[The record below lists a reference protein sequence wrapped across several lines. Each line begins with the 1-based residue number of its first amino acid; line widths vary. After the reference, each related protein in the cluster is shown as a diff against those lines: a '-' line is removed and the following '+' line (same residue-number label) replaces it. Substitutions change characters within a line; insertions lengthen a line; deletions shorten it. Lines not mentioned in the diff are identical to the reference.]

1 MWIIYKGLPV
11 KSIRFRTTISAVLFL
26 IYLSLTACTAD
37 DRNLRTESVQTAD
50 YRYIASHIDSS
61 RIRVAIEYFSS
72 LGSRVIGYPG
82 EDSAAAYIADQF
94 RQAGLQRVAYEPFTG
109 ASPID
114 EGASIRLLTT
124 GETFPVHCLW
134 PNLVRTPTLPREGVD
149 GILHYVGKGEFKD
162 FNGKIIEN
170 NFVLMDFNTGANWLN
185 AAELGARAV
194 YFIEPEWTVRQQAE
208 EKFLQ
213 SPADVP
219 RFYVPS
225 TTARML
231 LDRIERGEEIR
242 LRAKARMTWRRTES
256 QNVIGV
262 IPGTHA
268 ELKDEIIVIGSHYDA
283 ISVVP
288 AISPGANQAAGI
300 ASLME
305 IARMIARNPPS
316 RTVYFLATSGHY
328 TATAGINAFIQR
340 HIRKNPVMAA
350 RVPEPLDMKLYIGLD
365 ISGQR
370 NQMGVSFTGWLYT
383 GDAFDKQ
390 RFFTPF
396 GNAFMRYAAGATEA
410 LGYYPDMFINAISP
424 ISGIKWDSWFPGK
437 WGADGELVFWAGFPA
452 IYLATV
458 FDQRNLVDTPLDLP
472 EKVNYKNIVTQTKLT
487 ACLIY
492 DAANDPALM
501 PDFKMNL
508 PDGLG
513 TLRVQAVEFDQS
525 KSFIP
530 SVPLPNAVFVS
541 RRNEKTLMGVRN
553 EYFRVGDENGWAEF
567 DQLQIPRR
575 TPTEAYVLDEDN
587 GEIIYAPDRG
597 TFGDGMYPIIT
608 TQDWVE
614 KEKKIVLFRCEAVD
628 LFDLVDPRYLTR
640 MKEATVLSA
649 TDTQP
654 YKFGHALFDHAWF
667 NWMSYVEACGP
678 VFMEPGER
686 FKLLM
691 GTSVLGNRLVLLNA
705 TPENPMGTG
714 YPVSGAGILSELPYK
729 VARDMWTLN
738 DYRLDQLHD
747 AGIQNAR
754 MEEMHARTEVLL
766 GQAEEARAALD
777 WEHFIQ
783 YARAAWG
790 YESRAYP
797 DATATAND
805 LMQGVIFYLFIILPF
820 SYFVERLLFGFVKV
834 THRILAVTTI
844 FLISFAI
851 LVAIHPA
858 FELAST
864 PYIILLSFI
873 TFTLAALVTWIL
885 ASRFGLEMN
894 RVRKERATIYQTDV
908 SRSSVLAAAFSLGVS
923 NMRNR
928 PLRVG
933 LTCTTI
939 ILLMFTVISFTSVQ
953 TYLQFYKIDRS
964 NAPMYEGMMIRN
976 NAWWPLEHSALR
988 YIESEFNDRAT
999 VIPRAWYANQPA
1011 GEWSNIFIKLER
1023 GEDAVPDSATIAEFK
1038 SITDAL
1044 QSNDIVAISR
1054 AKEKLKAK
1062 SFQTYAKA
1070 IMGFSPDEPLIS
1082 GIDTLL
1088 TAGTWFEPGERN
1100 VCILPN
1106 DLARLLDIGQ
1116 DDVGNAQIMLYG
1128 RPILVKGIIDG
1139 EKLYQ
1144 WRDLDDGHL
1153 TPVDYKSESAELRG
1167 AIRTTT
1173 RQTDED
1179 ADILSFKHMVPKDVI
1194 FIPYNDVRNMN
1205 NGNIMSV
1212 AVKFPSVDDM
1222 MDSLDEFMPRVG
1234 LTVFVGA
1241 EGKARV
1247 YSALALTGLTGM
1259 SNLFIP
1265 ILVAAL
1271 IVLNTMMGAVYERFR
1286 EISIFSS
1293 LGLAPTHIGALFMA
1307 ESCVYAIIGGMA
1319 GYLIGQSFGQLMTS
1333 TGLMEGLTLNYSST
1347 SAVMSTIL
1355 VMGVVL
1361 LSTLYPAHKAS
1372 QMAVP
1377 DVERQWKFPDPEG
1390 DVWRFDF
1397 PFTVSGVEVLGL
1409 STYLHDYFES
1419 HGEDSIGLF
1428 HADQIRLTCFE
1439 IEGGTGY
1446 RIHLRAWLAPY
1457 DMGVSEEIDITT
1469 RPLGEYNTY
1478 QIDLEITRLNGDVD
1492 SWQRVNRRFLNT
1504 VRKQF
1509 LIWRTIDNEA
1519 KQLFKSQGE
1528 AMLGDKPLLTD
1539 ETTTAQHQT

>member
-1 MWIIYKGLPV
+1 
-11 KSIRFRTTISAVLFL
+11 
-26 IYLSLTACTAD
+26 
-37 DRNLRTESVQTAD
+37 
-50 YRYIASHIDSS
+50 
-61 RIRVAIEYFSS
+61 
-72 LGSRVIGYPG
+72 
-82 EDSAAAYIADQF
+82 
-94 RQAGLQRVAYEPFTG
+94 
-109 ASPID
+109 
-114 EGASIRLLTT
+114 
-124 GETFPVHCLW
+124 
-134 PNLVRTPTLPREGVD
+134 
-149 GILHYVGKGEFKD
+149 
-162 FNGKIIEN
+162 
-170 NFVLMDFNTGANWLN
+170 
-185 AAELGARAV
+185 
-194 YFIEPEWTVRQQAE
+194 
-208 EKFLQ
+208 
-213 SPADVP
+213 
-219 RFYVPS
+219 
-225 TTARML
+225 
-231 LDRIERGEEIR
+231 
-242 LRAKARMTWRRTES
+242 
-256 QNVIGV
+256 
-262 IPGTHA
+262 
-268 ELKDEIIVIGSHYDA
+268 
-283 ISVVP
+283 
-288 AISPGANQAAGI
+288 
-300 ASLME
+300 
-305 IARMIARNPPS
+305 
-316 RTVYFLATSGHY
+316 
-328 TATAGINAFIQR
+328 
-340 HIRKNPVMAA
+340 
-350 RVPEPLDMKLYIGLD
+350 
-365 ISGQR
+365 
-370 NQMGVSFTGWLYT
+370 
-383 GDAFDKQ
+383 
-390 RFFTPF
+390 
-396 GNAFMRYAAGATEA
+396 
-410 LGYYPDMFINAISP
+410 
-424 ISGIKWDSWFPGK
+424 
-437 WGADGELVFWAGFPA
+437 
-452 IYLATV
+452 
-458 FDQRNLVDTPLDLP
+458 
-472 EKVNYKNIVTQTKLT
+472 
-487 ACLIY
+487 
-492 DAANDPALM
+492 
-501 PDFKMNL
+501 
-508 PDGLG
+508 
-513 TLRVQAVEFDQS
+513 
-525 KSFIP
+525 
-530 SVPLPNAVFVS
+530 
-541 RRNEKTLMGVRN
+541 
-553 EYFRVGDENGWAEF
+553 
-567 DQLQIPRR
+567 
-575 TPTEAYVLDEDN
+575 
-587 GEIIYAPDRG
+587 
-597 TFGDGMYPIIT
+597 
-608 TQDWVE
+608 
-614 KEKKIVLFRCEAVD
+614 
-628 LFDLVDPRYLTR
+628 
-640 MKEATVLSA
+640 
-649 TDTQP
+649 
-654 YKFGHALFDHAWF
+654 
-667 NWMSYVEACGP
+667 
-678 VFMEPGER
+678 
-686 FKLLM
+686 
-691 GTSVLGNRLVLLNA
+691 
-705 TPENPMGTG
+705 MGTG

-805 LMQGVIFYLFIILPF
+805 LMQGVIFYLLIILPF

-1222 MDSLDEFMPRVG
+1222 MASLDEFMPRVG

>member
-1 MWIIYKGLPV
+1 MKNLHCKTTPLAVWCLL
-11 KSIRFRTTISAVLFL
+11 SIVFS
-26 IYLSLTACTAD
+26 ACTSA
-37 DRNLRTESVQTAD
+37 DRNIARLEAAQTAD
-50 YRYIASHIDSS
+50 YSYISSHIDSS
-61 RIRVAIEYFSS
+61 RIRQSIEYFSS
-72 LGSRVIGYPG
+72 LGSRVVGYPG

-94 RQAGLQRVAYEPFTG
+94 RQAGLQSVTYEPFIG

-114 EGASIRLLTT
+114 EGASIRLRST
-124 GETFPVHCLW
+124 GETFPVYSLW
-134 PNLVRTPTLPREGVD
+134 PNLVRTPTLPREGVE
-149 GILHYVGKGEFKD
+149 GVLHYVGQGNFKD
-162 FNGKIIEN
+162 FNGKIIEG
-170 NFVLMDFNTGANWLN
+170 NFVLMDFNTGTNWLN

-213 SPADVP
+213 NPVDVP
-219 RFYVPS
+219 RFYVPKA
-225 TTARML
+225 TAQVL
-231 LDRIERGEEIR
+231 LGKINQGEEIS
-242 LRAKARMTWRRTES
+242 LRAKARMTWRRAES
-256 QNVIGV
+256 QNIVGL
-262 IPGTHA
+262 IPGTHG
-268 ELKDEIIVIGSHYDA
+268 ELKNEIIVIGAHYDA

-288 AISPGANQAAGI
+288 AVAPGANQAASI
-300 ASLME
+300 AGLIE
-305 IARMIARNPPS
+305 IAHMMGRNPPS

-340 HIRKNPVMAA
+340 HIRKNPIMAA
-350 RVPEPLDMKLYIGLD
+350 RVPDPIDMKLYIGLD

-383 GDAFDKQ
+383 GNAFDKQ
-390 RFFTPF
+390 RYFTPF
-396 GNAFMRYAAGATEA
+396 GNAFMKYAARATEA
-410 LGYYPDMFINAISP
+410 LSYAPDMFINAISP
-424 ISGIKWDSWFPGK
+424 IGGIKWDSWFPGK

-472 EKVNYKNIVTQTKLT
+472 QYVNYENILTQSKLT

-492 DAANDPALM
+492 DAANDPTLM

-513 TLRVQAVEFDQS
+513 TLRIQAVEFDQS
-525 KSFIP
+525 KDFIP
-530 SVPLPNAVFVS
+530 SIPLPNAVFVS

-553 EYFRVGDENGWAEF
+553 EYFQVGDENGWAEF
-567 DQLQIPRR
+567 NQLQIPRR
-575 TPTEAYVLDEDN
+575 TPTEAYVLDDDT
-587 GEIIYAPDRG
+587 GEIIYAPDLG
-597 TFGDGMYPIIT
+597 SFGDQMYPIVT

-640 MKEATVLSA
+640 MKEATVLSTA
-649 TDTQP
+649 DTQP
-654 YKFGHALFDHAWF
+654 YKFGHSLLDHGWF
-667 NWMSYVEACGP
+667 NWMSYVEASGP

-691 GTSVLGNRLVLLNA
+691 GTSVLGNRLLLLNA

-714 YPVSGAGILSELPYK
+714 YPVTGAGILTELPYK

-738 DYRLDQLHD
+738 DFRLEQLHD
-747 AGIQNAR
+747 AGISNAR
-754 MEEMHARTEVLL
+754 MEEMHAKAETLL
-766 GQAEEARAALD
+766 GQAQEAKARLD
-777 WEHFIQ
+777 WENFIQ
-783 YARAAWG
+783 YSRAAWG

-797 DATATAND
+797 DVTATAND

-820 SYFVERLLFGFVKV
+820 SYFIERLLFSYVGIHK
-834 THRILAVTTI
+834 RILTVTII

-858 FELAST
+858 FVLAST

-873 TFTLAALVTWIL
+873 TFTLAAIVTWIL
-885 ASRFGLEMN
+885 SSRFGLEMS
-894 RVRKERATIYQTDV
+894 RMRKEQSTLFQTDV
-908 SRSSVLAAAFSLGVS
+908 SRTSVLAAAFSLGVS

-928 PLRVG
+928 PLRVA

-939 ILLMFTVISFTSVQ
+939 ILLMFTVISFTSIR
-953 TYLQFYKIDRS
+953 TYMGFYKIDRA
-964 NAPMYEGMMIRN
+964 NIPTYEGMMVRN

-999 VIPRAWYANQPA
+999 VVPRAWYANQPS

-1023 GEDAVPDSATIAEFK
+1023 GEDAVPDAATIAEFK
-1038 SITDAL
+1038 LITDAL
-1044 QSNDIVAISR
+1044 QSNDIIAISR
-1054 AKEKLKAK
+1054 AKDKLKAK

-1070 IMGFSPDEPLIS
+1070 IMGFSPNEPLIS

-1088 TAGTWFEPGERN
+1088 TSGQWFEPGERD
-1100 VCILPN
+1100 VCILP
-1106 DLARLLDIGQ
+1106 DELAELLDIRP
-1116 DDVGNAQIMLYG
+1116 DEMGNAQIMLYG
-1128 RPILVKGIIDG
+1128 RPIIVKGIIDG
-1139 EKLYQ
+1139 DKLYQ
-1144 WRDLDDGHL
+1144 WRDLDNGHL

-1167 AIRTTT
+1167 AIRTTS
-1173 RQTDED
+1173 RQTVED

-1194 FIPYNDVRNMN
+1194 FMPYDDVRNMN

-1212 AVKFPSVDDM
+1212 AVKFPTADDM
-1222 MDSLDEFMPRVG
+1222 MASLDEFMPRVG

-1241 EGKARV
+1241 EGKTKV
-1247 YSALALTGLTGM
+1247 FSALALTALTGM

-1293 LGLAPTHIGALFMA
+1293 VGLAPTHIGALFMA
-1307 ESCVYAIIGGMA
+1307 ESCVYAIVGGMA
-1319 GYLIGQSFGQLMTS
+1319 GYLIGQSFGQLMIS
-1333 TGLMEGLTLNYSST
+1333 MEWMEGLTLNYSST

-1377 DVERQWKFPDPEG
+1377 DVEREWKFPDPDG
-1390 DVWRFDF
+1390 DLWRFDF

-1409 STYLHDYFES
+1409 STYLNNYFKS
-1419 HGEDSIGLF
+1419 HGEESIGGF
-1428 HADQIRLTCFE
+1428 HADQVRLTAYE
-1439 IEGGTGY
+1439 TELGTVY
-1446 RIHLRAWLAPY
+1446 CIHLRAWLAPY
-1457 DMGVSEEIDITT
+1457 DMGISEEIDFTT
-1469 RPLGEYNTY
+1469 RPLGEFNTY
-1478 QIDLEITRLNGDVD
+1478 QIDLTLTRLSGDVD
-1492 SWQRVNRRFLNT
+1492 SWQRVNRKFLNT

-1509 LIWRTIDNEA
+1509 LVWRTIDEET
-1519 KQLFKSQGE
+1519 KHGFKAQGE
-1528 AMLGDKPLLTD
+1528 AMLIETAGWDPDTGTNIAKSLNSTD
-1539 ETTTAQHQT
+1539 G

>member
-1 MWIIYKGLPV
+1 M
-11 KSIRFRTTISAVLFL
+11 SAC
-26 IYLSLTACTAD
+26 STPAPE
-37 DRNLRTESVQTAD
+37 TERQAPVQTAD
-50 YRYIASHIDSS
+50 YRFIADHIDST
-61 RIRVAIEYFSS
+61 RIRESIEHFSS

-82 EDSAAAYIADQF
+82 EDSAAAYIADHF
-94 RQAGLQRVAYEPFTG
+94 RESGLQFVEYEPFIG

-114 EGASIRLLTT
+114 EGASIRLLST
-124 GETFPVHCLW
+124 GERFPVHCMW
-134 PNLVRTPTLPREGVD
+134 PNLVRTPTLPREGVE
-149 GILHYVGKGEFKD
+149 GILHYVGAGEFKD

-185 AAELGARAV
+185 AAELGARGV
-194 YFIEPEWTVRQQAE
+194 FFIEPEWTVRQQAE

-213 SPADVP
+213 NPADVP
-219 RFYVPS
+219 RFYMPKE
-225 TTARML
+225 TADML
-231 LDRIERGEEIR
+231 LQRMDAGEEVRIH
-242 LRAKARMTWRRTES
+242 AKARMTWQRAES

-268 ELKDEIIVIGSHYDA
+268 ELKDEIIVIGAHYDA

-288 AISPGANQAAGI
+288 AVSPGANQAAGI
-300 ASLME
+300 AGMLE
-305 IARMIARNPPS
+305 IARMMSRNPPA

-328 TATAGINAFIQR
+328 MATAGINAFIQR

-350 RVPEPLDMKLYIGLD
+350 RMPEPLDMKLYIGID

-383 GDAFDKQ
+383 GNAFDKQ
-390 RFFTPF
+390 RYFTPF
-396 GNAFMRYAAGATEA
+396 GNAFMKYAAGATEA
-410 LGYYPDMFINAISP
+410 LGYSPDMFINAISP

-472 EKVNYKNIVTQTKLT
+472 EHVNYENIYTQTRLT
-487 ACLIY
+487 ACLILE
-492 DAANDPALM
+492 AANDPTLM

-513 TLRVQAVEFDQS
+513 TLRIQAVEFDQS
-525 KSFIP
+525 KDFIP
-530 SVPLPNAVFVS
+530 SIPLPNAVFVS

-553 EYFRVGDENGWAEF
+553 EYYRVGDENGWAEF

-575 TPTEAYVLDEDN
+575 TPTEAYVLDDDT
-587 GEIIYAPDRG
+587 GEIIYAPDLG
-597 TFGDGMYPIIT
+597 SFGDAMYPIT
-608 TQDWVE
+608 VTQDWVE

-640 MKEATVLSA
+640 MKEATVLNTA
-649 TDTQP
+649 DTQP
-654 YKFGHALFDHAWF
+654 YKYGHALLDHGWF

-691 GTSVLGNRLVLLNA
+691 GTSVLGNRLLLLNA

-714 YPVSGAGILSELPYK
+714 YPVSGAGIITELPYK

-738 DYRLDQLHD
+738 DYRLQQLHD
-747 AGIQNAR
+747 AGISNAR
-754 MEEMHARTEVLL
+754 MEEMHMRAEGLL
-766 GQAEEARAALD
+766 KQAEEARAQLD
-777 WEHFIQ
+777 WGNFIQ

-820 SYFVERLLFGFVKV
+820 SYFLERLLFGFAKI
-834 THRILAVTTI
+834 HQRITAVTII
-844 FLISFAI
+844 FLISFAV
-851 LVAIHPA
+851 LVAVHPA

-873 TFTLAALVTWIL
+873 TFTLAIIVTWIL
-885 ASRFGLEMN
+885 ASRFGLEMG
-894 RVRKERATIYQTDV
+894 RIRKEHSAIYQTDV

-928 PLRVG
+928 PLRVA

-939 ILLMFTVISFTSVQ
+939 ILLMFTVISFTSIR
-953 TYLQFYKIDRS
+953 TYLQFYKIDRA
-964 NAPMYEGMMIRN
+964 NIPTYEGMLVRN

-999 VIPRAWYANQPA
+999 VVPRAWYANQPA
-1011 GEWSNIFIKLER
+1011 GEWSNIFIKMER

-1038 SITDAL
+1038 AITDAL

-1054 AKEKLKAK
+1054 AKEKLKAR

-1070 IMGFSPDEPLIS
+1070 IMGLSPDEPIIS
-1082 GIDTLL
+1082 GIDTMLI
-1088 TAGTWFEPGERN
+1088 AGTWFTPEDRD

-1106 DLARLLDIGQ
+1106 ELAVLLDIRPE
-1116 DDVGNAQIMLYG
+1116 DVGNAQIMLYG
-1128 RPILVKGIIDG
+1128 RPVLVKGIIDG
-1139 EKLYQ
+1139 DALYR
-1144 WRDLDDGHL
+1144 WRDLDDGYL

-1167 AIRTTT
+1167 AVRTSA
-1173 RQTDED
+1173 RQTDEET
-1179 ADILSFKHMVPKDVI
+1179 DILAFKHMVPKDVI
-1194 FIPYNDVRNMN
+1194 FMPYNDVRNMN

-1212 AVKFPSVDDM
+1212 AVKFSSVNDM
-1222 MDSLDEFMPRVG
+1222 MAMLEEFMPRVG

-1241 EGKARV
+1241 DGKATV
-1247 YSALALTGLTGM
+1247 YSALALTALTGM

-1286 EISIFSS
+1286 EIGIFSS
-1293 LGLAPTHIGALFMA
+1293 VGLAPTHIGVLFMA

-1347 SAVMSTIL
+1347 SAVMSTIV

-1361 LSTLYPAHKAS
+1361 LSTLYPAHKAG

-1377 DVERQWKFPDPEG
+1377 DVEREWKFPEPDG
-1390 DVWRFDF
+1390 DAWHFDF
-1397 PFTVSGVEVLGL
+1397 PFTVSGVEALGL
-1409 STYLHDYFES
+1409 CTYLHDYFKS

-1428 HADQIRLTCFE
+1428 HADQVGLSKVET
-1439 IEGGTGY
+1439 EGGIAY
-1446 RIHLRAWLAPY
+1446 RIHLRAWLSPY
-1457 DMGVSEEIDITT
+1457 DLGISEEIDITA
-1469 RPLGEYNTY
+1469 RPIGEYNTY
-1478 QIDLEITRLNGDVD
+1478 QIELMLTRLSGDVD

-1509 LIWRTIDNEA
+1509 LVWRTIDEET
-1519 KQLFKSQGE
+1519 KTTFREQGE
-1528 AMLGDKPLLTD
+1528 LLLDTRSI
-1539 ETTTAQHQT
+1539 TTSDTHSDISV